1 MRIMKQSWRH
11 EPDPQTEQPVEPHE
25 VNELIALLRACG
37 TDLTDVE
44 VKAAAGGTPKSLR
57 ETLSAFSN
65 GHGGTILL
73 GLDESSGFRPAP
85 GFDAKRVRDAVAGFC
100 ADGLEPAVR
109 ADIDIVPVDGI
120 PVLVVAVPELD
131 PRHKPCFV
139 KARGE
144 YQGSFIRSGDG
155 DRRLTDY
162 EIHSLHANRGQ
173 PLEDRELVSGAS
185 LDDLDAAAVGAMLRR
200 VRERQPRAFRD
211 VSDEVA
217 LQRLNVVA
225 RSEHGLIPTLAG
237 LLALGA
243 YPQQYFPQLN
253 VTFIVVPGTSLAS
266 IPEDGPRF
274 IDNRTFDGPIPL
286 MVEDSVAAVLRNMN
300 VRSFVEGVGRRDVY
314 DYPVEAVREAI
325 VNALIHRDYSS
336 YARGT
341 QIQIEMYADRLVIRS
356 AGGLFGAVTEDD
368 LGSEG
373 ISSSRNA
380 VLAKLLQ
387 DVLLPGTSRVVCEN
401 RGSGIPTMINVLRR
415 AGMAPPEFQ
424 SRITTFTLTIAKH
437 ALLNADITAW
447 IEGLGQQGLT
457 STQHMALA
465 LLSEGRMITGQTL
478 RNLGLDGRRATVE
491 LEELV
496 NRGLA
501 VRIGERRHAR
511 YVLGSVGSTVSAT
524 EGTGVRRPKMSKRE
538 AEIFA
543 LFQPGE
549 TLTRQDVESRSG
561 LGSAM
566 ANRVL
571 ARLVDLG
578 LVSATAP
585 PRSHHR
591 RYQLLADPLDVTT
604 P

>member
-1 MRIMKQSWRH
+1 
-11 EPDPQTEQPVEPHE
+11 VEPHE
-25 VNELIALLRACG
+25 INELIALLRACG

-44 VKAAAGGTPKSLR
+44 VKAAGGGAPKSVR

-73 GLDESSGFRPAP
+73 GLDESSGFQPAL
-85 GFDAKRVRDAVAGFC
+85 GFDVKRVRDAVAGFC
-100 ADGLEPAVR
+100 ADELEPAVR
-109 ADIDIVPVDGI
+109 ADIDIVPVDKTS
-120 PVLVVAVPELD
+120 VLVVAVPELD

-173 PLEDRELVSGAS
+173 PQEDRELVVGTT
-185 LDDLDAAAVGAMLRR
+185 LDDLDGSAVAAMLRR

-211 VSDEVA
+211 VPDEVA
-217 LQRLNVVA
+217 LQRLNVVGRA
-225 RSEHGLIPTLAG
+225 EHGLVPTLAG

-243 YPQQYFPQLN
+243 YPQQFFPQLN
-253 VTFIVVPGTSLAS
+253 ITFIVVPGTSLTS
-266 IPEDGPRF
+266 IPDDGPRF
-274 IDNRTFDGPIPL
+274 IDNRAFDGPIPL
-286 MVEDSVAAVLRNMN
+286 MVEDGVAAVLRNMN
-300 VRSFVEGVGRRDVY
+300 MRSFVEGVGRRDVY

-325 VNALIHRDYSS
+325 ANALIHRDYSAYS
-336 YARGT
+336 RGT
-341 QIQIEMYADRLVIRS
+341 QIQVEMYADRLVVRS
-356 AGGLFGAVTEDD
+356 PGGLFGAVTEDD

-380 VLAKLLQ
+380 GLAKLLQ
-387 DVLLPGTSRVVCEN
+387 DVLLPGASRVVCEN

-424 SRITTFTLTIAKH
+424 SRITSFTLTIGKH

-447 IEGLGQQGLT
+447 IEGLDQRGLT

-465 LLSEGRMITGQTL
+465 LLSEGRMITNRTL
-478 RNLGLDGRRATVE
+478 RNLGLEGRRATFE
-491 LEELV
+491 LEDLV
-496 NRGLA
+496 GRGLA

-511 YVLGSVGSTVSAT
+511 YVLGPVGSSVSVA
-524 EGTGVRRPKMSKRE
+524 EGKVARRQKMSKRE
-538 AEIFA
+538 AEIYA
-543 LFQPGE
+543 LFRPGE
-549 TLTRQDVESRSG
+549 ILTRQDIESRSG
-561 LGSAM
+561 LASAM
-566 ANRVL
+566 ANRIL

-578 LVSATAP
+578 LVIATAP

-591 RYQLLADPLDVTT
+591 RYQLVTDPLDVTN